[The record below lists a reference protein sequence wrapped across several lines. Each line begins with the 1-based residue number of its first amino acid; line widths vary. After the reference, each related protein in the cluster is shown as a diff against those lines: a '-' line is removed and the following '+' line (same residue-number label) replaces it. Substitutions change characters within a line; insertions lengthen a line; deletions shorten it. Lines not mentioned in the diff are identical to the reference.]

1 MSSGFLKALV
11 RITFLSAVLDK
22 SGASTFRRVLPAKRT
37 RRKKPCLVVLLAL
50 HSSHERIHTFHS
62 VSLVALARFRPN
74 SVGSLAGG
82 KDAKGVCQLAV
93 PPDWGPLTDGSG
105 AAVFHDPTTAIAV
118 VTSQPGQVFK
128 PFSEAQ
134 LKTLRIPKEK
144 IFENTAKRLF
154 YQDKT
159 SRNSED

>member
-1 MSSGFLKALV
+1 MRESILSTL
-11 RITFLSAVLDK
+11 FLSLL
-22 SGASTFRRVLPAKRT
+22 LPASAQT
-37 RRKKPCLVVLLAL
+37 VPAAWQVV
-50 HSSHERIHTFHS
+50 
-62 VSLVALARFRPN
+62 
-74 SVGSLAGG
+74 
-82 KDAKGVCQLAV
+82 KDSKGVCQLAV
-93 PPDWGPLTDGSG
+93 PPDWGPLTNGSG

-159 SRNSED
+159 SRNSEDSNAYSAMVPGNGGTCSCHVVFVPSIAEEIAKKITLSLGPVTQEKRQL